1 MSLFQAPPPTSL
13 DVRFRILGIDVTIH
27 PLFWLIALLFGAQS
41 GNIVNIVSW
50 VVVIFVSILVHELG
64 HSMAMRY
71 YGQDSR
77 IVLHGFGGLAIPTS
91 SLGYGYD
98 QRSSWQQIFISFAG
112 PLAGFLLAALTVVVV
127 LAVGGRA
134 GVGWILWII
143 PIPTA
148 ALPVQYAAANFLVRA
163 ILWVNTFW
171 GLINLL
177 PVFPLDGGRIS
188 RELFI
193 LFGRHRQ
200 VENSLWLSVITGI
213 AIAVASIA
221 YLDSFFMA
229 ILFGLLAFQS
239 YQALQRGF

>member
-1 MSLFQAPPPTSL
+1 MSFLQAPPPTSL
-13 DVRFRILGIDVTIH
+13 DVKFRILGIEVTIH

-41 GNIVNIVSW
+41 GDVVNIVSW
-50 VVVIFVSILVHELG
+50 VVVIFVSILIHELG

-91 SLGYGYD
+91 SLGYGFGK
-98 QRSSWQQIFISFAG
+98 RTSWQQIFISFAG
-112 PLAGFLLAALTVVVV
+112 PLAGFLLAALVAAVV
-127 LAVGGRA
+127 LAVGGR
-134 GVGWILWII
+134 VGISWMLGFI
-143 PIPTA
+143 PIPSA
-148 ALPVQYAAANFLVRA
+148 ALPAQFAAAGFLVRA
-163 ILWVNTFW
+163 FLWVNTFW

-177 PVFPLDGGRIS
+177 PVFPLDGGQIS

-193 LFGRHRQ
+193 LYGRQRQ
-200 VENSLWLSVITGI
+200 IENSLWLSVITGI
-213 AIAVASIA
+213 AIAVAGLV

-239 YQALQRGF
+239 YQSLRRSF